1 MREQIDYKKFGQII
15 SGIRREKRLSQQHVC
30 DDLNISTSYYSDIEN
45 GNVNPSID
53 ILVAIANYY
62 DITLSDTLL
71 TEPPTYEIPL
81 ELRKELSKI
90 SDSTMVNALDVVNY
104 ALNIT
109 K

>member
-53 ILVAIANYY
+53 ILWQ
-62 DITLSDTLL
+62 LL
-71 TEPPTYEIPL
+71 IIMIL
-81 ELRKELSKI
+81 HCQILC
-90 SDSTMVNALDVVNY
+90 
-104 ALNIT
+104 
-109 K
+109 

>member
-1 MREQIDYKKFGQII
+1 M
-15 SGIRREKRLSQQHVC
+15 
-30 DDLNISTSYYSDIEN
+30 
-45 GNVNPSID
+45 
-53 ILVAIANYY
+53 AIANYY